1 MLYASS
7 SLWISPNIFLQVH
20 PSSTHISELNSFEAD
35 FVAVGLYDFHSF
47 SGKQQRLQ
55 LRFSL
60 WIRLG
65 LGDSG
70 ALSLHK
76 FSRQGVKSMP
86 KRPRAEDAAESESE
100 SESVSVSE
108 AQAEAE
114 VEVSFWDWVLGFLF
128 SVFSF
133 ELRLRQLLAAK
144 WMTVATLK
152 TAAVGFCYFL

>member
-1 MLYASS
+1 
-7 SLWISPNIFLQVH
+7 
-20 PSSTHISELNSFEAD
+20 
-35 FVAVGLYDFHSF
+35 
-47 SGKQQRLQ
+47 
-55 LRFSL
+55 
-60 WIRLG
+60 
-65 LGDSG
+65 
-70 ALSLHK
+70 
-76 FSRQGVKSMP
+76 MP

-144 WMTVATLK
+144 
-152 TAAVGFCYFL
+152 